1 MTLSNIHLTPQLV
14 QAVRDA
20 VDIVDVAGEHTR
32 LRKAGRRHSGLCP
45 LHREKT
51 PSFSVD
57 PDEGLFYCF
66 GCGRGGDAIKLYMLL
81 SGDDFPAAIE
91 ALAQRYGIPLPKP
104 RRDAGGRGYRQER
117 DIEGVLK
124 AAATYFSQQ
133 LEASPDTRGYLE
145 KRQIPQETSEKFGL
159 GYAPEG
165 WRNLLEAL
173 QGKYSTKDL
182 EAAGLI
188 ATSERTGGKQYD
200 RFRHRLMF
208 PIRTAAGRLVGF
220 GGRTLGDDRAKYVN
234 TSETERFQKGY
245 LLYGLDVAKRE
256 IREAGSVLLVEGYFD
271 VLGAAVAGVETAVAS
286 MGTSLTPDQARLL
299 ARYADEVIVGYDGD
313 AAGEQAFR
321 RAVPIMLAQGLTV
334 RRADFGRDHDPD
346 SLRMEKGPEAV
357 IKAVEKAR
365 DAVEMEF
372 ERLIPE
378 GVLNDPKKQAAAAK
392 QIGELLRSIPD
403 SVLRYSYG
411 RQAADG
417 LGIPVDLLW
426 RRVGQKPDAKP
437 KRTESD
443 DRSPQIVRSLEE
455 LVLQLL
461 LSGDAE
467 LPSPEDL
474 PSPDAF
480 LIPACRNIYG
490 AFCVLY
496 RDRAPGRPSVQEVL
510 GRVPHEGTEVD
521 QVARLLLEGSSA
533 LRKEDLDKALERMSR
548 RWLQQR
554 LRGLS
559 SKISAAQRSGDEALM
574 ERLVR
579 EKTAL
584 SRALHRGVSESNN
597 EKE

>member
-20 VDIVDVAGEHTR
+20 VDIVDIAGEHTK

-57 PDEGLFYCF
+57 PDQGLFYCF
-66 GCGRGGDAIKLYMLL
+66 GCGRGGDAIKLHMLL
-81 SGDDFPAAIE
+81 NGDDFPAAIE
-91 ALAQRYGIPLPKP
+91 VLAQRYGIPLPKP
-104 RRDAGGRGYRQER
+104 SRSSRGGYRQER

-124 AAATYFSQQ
+124 AAAAYFTQQ
-133 LEASPDTRGYLE
+133 LKSSGGTKQYLE
-145 KRQIPQETSEKFGL
+145 RRKIPPEMVEKFGL
-159 GYAPEG
+159 GYAREG
-165 WRNLLEAL
+165 WQNLVEAL
-173 QGKYSTKDL
+173 QGKFSLQDL
-182 EAAGLI
+182 EAAGLV
-188 ATSERTGGKQYD
+188 ARSDRGSGKPYD

-208 PIRTAAGRLVGF
+208 PIRSAAGRLVGF
-220 GGRTLGDDRAKYVN
+220 GGRTLGDDKAKYVN
-234 TSETERFQKGY
+234 SNETEQFQKGY

-256 IREAGSVLLVEGYFD
+256 IRELGSAVLVEGYFD
-271 VLGAAVAGVETAVAS
+271 VLGAATAGVETSVAS

-299 ARYADEVIVGYDGD
+299 ARHADEVVVGYDGD
-313 AAGEQAFR
+313 SAGEQAFR
-321 RAVPIMLAQGLTV
+321 RALPILLSQGLTV
-334 RRADFGRDHDPD
+334 RRANFGQDHDPD
-346 SLRMEKGPEAV
+346 SLRLEAGPEAV
-357 IKAVEKAR
+357 VKAVEGAK
-365 DAVEMEF
+365 DAVELEF
-372 ERLIPE
+372 QRLIPE
-378 GVLNDPKKQAAAAK
+378 GVLSDPKKQALAAK

-417 LGIPVDLLW
+417 LGIPVELLW
-426 RRVGQKPDAKP
+426 RRVGKAAETKEEREKP
-437 KRTESD
+437 D

-455 LVLQLL
+455 LILQSL

-467 LPSPEDL
+467 IPLPEDL
-474 PSPDAF
+474 PPPEAF

-490 AFCVLY
+490 AFCDLY
-496 RDRAPGRPSVQEVL
+496 RDSAPERPPVQEVL
-510 GRVPHEGTEVD
+510 GRVPHEGPEVD

-533 LRKEDLDKALERMSR
+533 LRPGDLEKALHRMSR

-559 SKISAAQRSGDEALM
+559 SKISAAQRSGDEALI

-584 SRALHRGVSESNN
+584 SRALHRGVSDLDNDLE
-597 EKE
+597 